1 MEPPLFFAAPDRI
14 RNDRIDLPTT
24 EAHHALQVMRLRSGS
39 PVVVIDG
46 VGNAYK
52 GELAVSKSKSAEVLV
67 HSIHR
72 NYGEPSVRLTLAA
85 GLSTGYKFDDVVEK
99 GTELGVKRFVPLIS
113 EKSKVKVESGDK
125 AKSKTARLEKVAL
138 AAIKQCRRAYLP
150 EISHPTEF
158 KSFMGETDRESLN
171 LIFVTT
177 AGAES
182 IDRIEIDDHVNR
194 VTVLVGPESGF
205 TPAEVQQAIERGY
218 KPVSMGKRILR
229 TETAGPVSVAL
240 VMIRIGELR

>member
-1 MEPPLFFAAPDRI
+1 MEPPIFYAPPERITHDRI
-14 RNDRIDLPTT
+14 ELPTA
-24 EAHHALQVMRLRSGS
+24 ESHHALQVMRLKAGS

-46 VGNAYK
+46 AGTAYK
-52 GELAVSKSKSAEVLV
+52 GELALGKGKLAQVQV

-72 NYGEPSVRLTLAA
+72 NYGEPSIRLTLAA

-113 EKSKVKVESGDK
+113 EKSKVRVETSEK
-125 AKSKTARLEKVAL
+125 AAGKTQRLEKVAL

-150 EISHPTEF
+150 EISRPTDL
-158 KSFMGETDRESLN
+158 KSFMQETDPGSLN

-177 AGAES
+177 TGAES

-194 VTVLVGPESGF
+194 ATVMVGPESGF
-205 TPAEVQQAIERGY
+205 TPTEVQSAIDKGY

-240 VMIRIGELR
+240 VMIRLGELR